1 MQPEAPTC
9 RPREPTHGRLLG
21 EVGGACGDLGTF
33 IPHVVGAL
41 TVAGLAPAGVLLG
54 FGAAFVASG
63 LFYGLPMAVQ
73 PMKAV
78 SAVLLT
84 GQLAPGATA
93 AAGLV
98 IGGVLLL
105 LGATGLIAKMA
116 RLIPQSVT
124 AGLQLG
130 LGLAMGW
137 LGLTMVAETPWIG
150 VPALALLLGL
160 PRLSPFLPAAP
171 LVLLA
176 AVVIGITTGRTAMPT
191 AIGLDLRPPPLV
203 LPGGWGEVLQ
213 ALELAVVPQL
223 PLTLTN
229 AVIVT
234 AAVCRDLFP
243 ERAARATV
251 RNLALTSGAANLL
264 LSPFGAMPMCH
275 GAGGVAAQHRFGA
288 RTGLAPVL
296 LGAALLAL
304 ALAFASSAA
313 ALFAAIP
320 TSAVGALLLVAG
332 TDLAVS
338 KRLFD
343 ARPHCWPAI
352 AIAAGATALVNPAVG
367 LAAGWAVELGRTLGG
382 RLARR
387 DALGRMP

>member
-21 EVGGACGDLGTF
+21 DAGGACGDLGTF
-33 IPHVVGAL
+33 IPHVVGAM

-54 FGAAFVASG
+54 FGASFVASG

-84 GQLAPGATA
+84 GQLAPGALA

-98 IGGVLLL
+98 VGAVLLL
-105 LGATGLIAKMA
+105 LGATGLIGRLAK
-116 RLIPQSVT
+116 LIPQSVT

-176 AVVIGITTGRTAMPT
+176 AVVAGSTTGQTAMPT

-338 KRLFD
+338 KRLSD

-387 DALGRMP
+387 HALGRMP

>member
-9 RPREPTHGRLLG
+9 RPREPTNGRLLG

-33 IPHVVGAL
+33 IPHVVGAM
-41 TVAGLAPAGVLLG
+41 TVAGLAPAGVLFG
-54 FGAAFVASG
+54 FGAAFVTSG
-63 LFYGLPMAVQ
+63 LFYGLPMALQ
-73 PMKAV
+73 PMKAI

-84 GQLAPGATA
+84 GQLAPGAVA

-98 IGGVLLL
+98 VGAVLLL
-105 LGATGLIAKMA
+105 LGATGLIGKMA

-130 LGLAMGW
+130 LGLTMGW
-137 LGLTMVAETPWIG
+137 LGLTMVLQEPWIG
-150 VPALALLLGL
+150 VPALALLLWL
-160 PRLSPFLPAAP
+160 PSLSPFLPAAP

-176 AVVIGITTGRTAMPT
+176 AVVAGITTGHTAMPT
-191 AIGLDLRPPPLV
+191 AIGLDLRSPLLV

-243 ERAARATV
+243 ERAARASV

-264 LSPFGAMPMCH
+264 LA
-275 GAGGVAAQHRFGA
+275 
-288 RTGLAPVL
+288 
-296 LGAALLAL
+296 LG
-304 ALAFASSAA
+304 FSSSAA

-320 TSAVGALLLVAG
+320 ASAVGALLLVAG
-332 TDLAVS
+332 ADLAVS

-352 AIAAGATALVNPAVG
+352 GLAAGATALVNPAVG

-387 DALGRMP
+387 DAPGRMP